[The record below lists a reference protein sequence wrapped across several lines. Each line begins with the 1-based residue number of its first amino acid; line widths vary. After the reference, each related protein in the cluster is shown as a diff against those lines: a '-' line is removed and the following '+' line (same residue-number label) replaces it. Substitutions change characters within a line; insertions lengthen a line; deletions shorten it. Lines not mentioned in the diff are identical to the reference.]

1 MKRSLLLALWSAGA
15 LGSPCKPARDLSG
28 NNYYPPPPPNNYAPP
43 PSNGYDLPSSEA
55 ATLIAST
62 QPGAVE
68 THGSGSGSGSGDD
81 EEGSVP
87 TLTQGAGTQTTGPAQ
102 GDVTADPVSPDG
114 TTRVPEAS
122 QASDAD
128 GVGVSG
134 SPTGADGVATNS
146 PGQPG
151 DDGDDGSGSGNGN
164 GGNGPQSSD
173 GSSLADGV
181 AATRTNTEGGSDA
194 TALPQTGDATEGAG
208 GDATQTPGSGSGS
221 GNGNDNADA
230 TQLPET
236 GITTGANGQPTGDA
250 GNGNGNGND
259 GTPSSEGSSLAD
271 GVAATQTGTDVP
283 DETPG
288 SGSGDNN
295 GGDGNGN
302 GGNDSNQT
310 TVDGAVPTQG
320 TPGSGDSTD
329 SPVETPGSDDN
340 GNGNGNGDN
349 ETTADG
355 SVPTG
360 AVPGNGDSTDSPDA
374 TQGQPDA
381 TTAGSGET
389 GSPDS
394 PDQTNVPGGQETSA
408 GAPGSDDG
416 SSPVTTSAG
425 SDNTEAPGAGNGDG
439 SETTGAAPE
448 QSDVPGN
455 GEQTTQVSG
464 GDSPET
470 TGTPDQ
476 TEGQAET
483 VSTDENGVPTVAPGT
498 NPDETTAGS
507 GEGADETTVGVP
519 DNTAPA
525 GSETTAGAP
534 GSNPDETTAGSP
546 DNGADETT
554 APGPDNTPP
563 VDNETSVNGDKPP
576 ETEDAP
582 PATTEPAQDNT
593 SVPAPD
599 NNGPSSVEAV
609 PTTDAGND
617 APVTTAPVDGPGVTL
632 NPAPVTTTAAP
643 GTGGGNNE
651 DDDDNDDDDNGGGGG
666 GNNDGDDDDD
676 DDDDN
681 GGGGVIGGGGNG
693 PGGSGG
699 GSSGGGN
706 NGDNNDNDDDNEDE
720 DDDDEPTSTATSCTE
735 TATVTDCFVACTTY
749 TGPAGATITPECST
763 TCTATHT
770 GCSVTGTTTTSSA
783 AACGPSDESCSTCN
797 RRLVSEADPEI
808 LERRGIDLEKRG
820 PRKAPGNVGGC
831 KLAVMPQFPEY
842 PGGSTVLNNEGDIV
856 PKNSPLQAIKRWWLT
871 TIDAQCLPLL
881 RGNLDATTYI
891 ADSTGGDSDR
901 PSIDHV
907 YEKSML
913 LDFFRAIIDKNA
925 PAVKGATTGGSRNK
939 INCQDMEYYGGAG
952 QNSKNNLLQKV
963 FDAYPGAVENTAD
976 KVMVKD
982 AMYLEDFIGM
992 DQWTNGDAKGYVAS
1006 PGTVKDQAN
1015 TWTNANKDVKANTQ
1029 PKPAGDRI
1037 EKKLDLLEKMA
1048 IGIEMFSAQEAIDAM
1063 IRQNTRIYAR
1073 LKDIDDDAKGCKND
1087 AAVKNNLW
1095 SFADRYKTFMQTRFK
1110 GTDAWSLNNE
1120 VVNAKTKLLAKLQT
1134 DLAAA
1139 AKIKGNL
1146 PANWNGNLASY
1157 NRRFNNMNSAT
1168 RSWEIPEPAWDW
1180 SYVQK
1185 RDGSSGLSCDRPL
1198 DSETTTSE
1206 GSTTFA
1212 TSTRMTSEESTTS
1225 EDKVTTTTEAP
1236 IKLTDLP
1243 TLTNAPALSIST
1255 PDGSSCASTATY
1267 TQCNLG
1273 TGQHGDACVTNSE
1286 CASWVNTKT
1295 TSTTPS
1301 PTPTLDSPDASQN
1314 IKHCYGSGQKSN
1326 YEAITYAAESF
1337 CRDVVSKNK
1346 DNGYYWSNDKLE
1358 GKKTPSTGYHFKLLF
1373 SVNEGCLWKA
1383 DYDECM
1389 RYMKVPIDSCN
1400 CSAKGGKQG
1409 GWVENN
1415 CITAKI
1421 DPNSGI

>member
-43 PSNGYDLPSSEA
+43 PSNDYDITSSEA

-68 THGSGSGSGSGDD
+68 TPGSGSGSGEGSGSSSGDD

-87 TLTQGAGTQTTGPAQ
+87 TFTQGTGTQTTGLPQ
-102 GDVTADPVSPDG
+102 GDMTADPVYPGG

-151 DDGDDGSGSGNGN
+151 DDSDNGSGSGNGN
-164 GGNGPQSSD
+164 GGSGPQSSD

-181 AATRTNTEGGSDA
+181 AATRTGTEGGSGA
-194 TALPQTGDATEGAG
+194 TALPQTGDVTEGAGGDATAPGVG

-221 GNGNDNADA
+221 GNGNGNDNGDA

-236 GITTGANGQPTGDA
+236 GTATGTDGQPTGDV
-250 GNGNGNGND
+250 GNGKGNGGSPTSD
-259 GTPSSEGSSLAD
+259 GSSLAD
-271 GVAATQTGTDVP
+271 GVAATQTGTDIAG
-283 DETPG
+283 ETPG
-288 SGSGDNN
+288 SGDN
-295 GGDGNGN
+295 GHGSGNGN
-302 GGNDSNQT
+302 GSGET
-310 TVDGAVPTQG
+310 TVDGA
-320 TPGSGDSTD
+320 
-329 SPVETPGSDDN
+329 
-340 GNGNGNGDN
+340 
-349 ETTADG
+349 
-355 SVPTG
+355 VPTG
-360 AVPGNGDSTDSPDA
+360 AVPGNGDSTDSPDV

-394 PDQTNVPGGQETSA
+394 PDQTNVPGGQETSV

-416 SSPVTTSAG
+416 SSPVTTGAG
-425 SDNTEAPGAGNGDG
+425 SDSTETPGAGNGDG
-439 SETTGAAPE
+439 SETTGAVPE
-448 QSDVPGN
+448 QSDVSGN
-455 GEQTTQVSG
+455 GDQTTQVPG

-470 TGTPDQ
+470 TDAP
-476 TEGQAET
+476 GQPEP
-483 VSTDENGVPTVAPGT
+483 VSSDANGVPTGPPGT
-498 NPDETTAGS
+498 NPDETTVA
-507 GEGADETTVGVP
+507 VP

-525 GSETTAGAP
+525 DSETTAGAP
-534 GSNPDETTAGSP
+534 GNPDETTAGSP

-554 APGPDNTPP
+554 AAGPDNTSP
-563 VDNETSVNGDKPP
+563 VENETSVNGNQPP

-582 PATTEPAQDNT
+582 PATTEPVQDNT
-593 SVPAPD
+593 SIPVPD
-599 NNGPSSVEAV
+599 NNGPSTVEAV

-643 GTGGGNNE
+643 GTGGGNNGGDNGDNGDNGGDDNNQG
-651 DDDDNDDDDNGGGGG
+651 DDDDDDDDDDNGGGSGG
-666 GNNDGDDDDD
+666 GNNNDDDDDD

-681 GGGGVIGGGGNG
+681 GGGGIIGGGGSG

-706 NGDNNDNDDDNEDE
+706 NGDNDNEDEDE

-783 AACGPSDESCSTCN
+783 EACGPSGESCSTC
-797 RRLVSEADPEI
+797 RDSVVELESEVEPEA
-808 LERRGIDLEKRG
+808 LERRSLEK
-820 PRKAPGNVGGC
+820 RKAPGNIGGC
-831 KLAVMPQFPEY
+831 KFSQMPDWPEY
-842 PGGSTVLNNEGDIV
+842 PGGETVLKNDPNQITA
-856 PKNSPLQAIKRWWLT
+856 KNSPLKDIQRWWFSTIGTNCSPLLQGN
-871 TIDAQCLPLL
+871 IDANAYKAGQNSGP
-881 RGNLDATTYI
+881 A
-891 ADSTGGDSDR
+891 AATGGR

-913 LDFFRAIIDKNA
+913 LDFFSAIIDPNGA
-925 PAVKGATTGGSRNK
+925 AVKGATTGGPRDK
-939 INCQDMEYYGGAG
+939 INCKDMESYGGAF
-952 QNSKNNLLQKV
+952 QKSNKKLPQKV
-963 FDAYPGAVENTAD
+963 FNAYPGGEVNKKTLA
-976 KVMVKD
+976 VKD
-982 AMYLEDFIGM
+982 AQYLNDFIGM
-992 DQWTNGDAKGYVAS
+992 DQWTNGDAKGFVAT
-1006 PGTVKDQAN
+1006 PATVKEQGDKWN
-1015 TWTNANKDVKANTQ
+1015 DGTKNVKATTTEADA
-1029 PKPAGDRI
+1029 KEWI
-1037 EKKLDLLEKMA
+1037 KKKLGFLERMS
-1048 IGIEMFSAQEAIDAM
+1048 IGIEMFSAQESIEIM
-1063 IRQNTRIYAR
+1063 IRQNQRIYAR
-1073 LKDIDDDAKGCKND
+1073 LMDIDNEAKGCMND
-1087 AAVKNNLW
+1087 PAVKNGLW
-1095 SFADRYKTFMQTRFK
+1095 SFADRYKTFMEDRFEGDK
-1110 GTDAWSLNNE
+1110 SWSINTVVAEAKNKFLKTLTDDLE
-1120 VVNAKTKLLAKLQT
+1120 NAKQIKAANAADWSSQLAQ
-1134 DLAAA
+1134 
-1139 AKIKGNL
+1139 
-1146 PANWNGNLASY
+1146 WNK
-1157 NRRFNNMNSAT
+1157 RFNNMADFNRQWAV
-1168 RSWEIPEPAWDW
+1168 PEPAWVW
-1180 SYVQK
+1180 SWVKK
-1185 RDGSSGLSCDRPL
+1185 RDGEDSGLSCDRPI

-1206 GSTTFA
+1206 DSTTFA
-1212 TSTRMTSEESTTS
+1212 TSTRMTSEDQTTSS
-1225 EDKVTTTTEAP
+1225 EDKVTTTTQAP

-1301 PTPTLDSPDASQN
+1301 PTPTLDSPNASQN

-1383 DYDECM
+1383 DYDE
-1389 RYMKVPIDSCN
+1389 
-1400 CSAKGGKQG
+1400 
-1409 GWVENN
+1409 
-1415 CITAKI
+1415 
-1421 DPNSGI
+1421 